1 MLHLVS
7 PLSQGLFHKIIAL
20 SGSPSSPFLHNDRK
34 PTSYARAFA
43 KHVLKKKLLNW
54 NCMDTISDDRLLE
67 MMKTI
72 PAKVIGENSILF
84 KDWDVTNPC
93 PWKPTIDVENQ
104 DQAFMPRPFAQAIL
118 EGHFDK
124 NVKII
129 AGSDTNP
136 KIKDST
142 AKLNNVKGSG
152 DQSFFNTHQSGFFQI
167 KSAIWMSRSDL
178 PSLLLT
184 LLYITMTYMYEWYI
198 IMHSD
203 S

>member
-1 MLHLVS
+1 
-7 PLSQGLFHKIIAL
+7 
-20 SGSPSSPFLHNDRK
+20 
-34 PTSYARAFA
+34 
-43 KHVLKKKLLNW
+43 
-54 NCMDTISDDRLLE
+54 MDTISDDRLLE

-118 EGHFDK
+118 EGYFDK

-136 KIKDST
+136 KIKDII
-142 AKLNNVKGSG
+142 AKLNNVKR
-152 DQSFFNTHQSGFFQI
+152 SFFNYSSKWILPNKISHLDESTQ
-167 KSAIWMSRSDL
+167 MSCK
-178 PSLLLT
+178 
-184 LLYITMTYMYEWYI
+184 
-198 IMHSD
+198 
-203 S
+203 

>member
-7 PLSQGLFHKIIAL
+7 PLSQGLFNKIIAL

-118 EGHFDK
+118 EGYFDK

-136 KIKDST
+136 KIKDII
-142 AKLNNVKGSG
+142 AKLNNIKRSG
-152 DQSFFNTHQSGFFQI
+152 EQSFFRPWSSMPKIIILDFLFRFFF
-167 KSAIWMSRSDL
+167 
-178 PSLLLT
+178 
-184 LLYITMTYMYEWYI
+184 
-198 IMHSD
+198 
-203 S
+203 